1 MSCICRRRPG
11 TGGTGDI
18 TPVADQIAGKGGTM
32 EYVKWVAKAL
42 LAAAIAFVGSL
53 VQATQDGSGITLV
66 EWLVAAGFALAALAG
81 VFKVGNGP
89 KPARR

>member
-1 MSCICRRRPG
+1 
-11 TGGTGDI
+11 
-18 TPVADQIAGKGGTM
+18 M

-53 VQATQDGSGITLV
+53 VQATQDGSGITLA
-66 EWLVAAGFALAALAG
+66 EWLVAVGFALVALAG

-89 KPARR
+89 KPTRQR